1 MVFISTQS
9 EPAKTREDTMKRTA
23 LFFGVG
29 AMFLAAAC
37 TEQAPPPKPERTPA
51 LPAPAGPATDARPAD
66 ARLGM
71 MERYAIWKA
80 KKEADAK
87 LATQLAAEEQA
98 RLLKFDKSKMPKH
111 LALFAFEKKTRKA
124 LDDAAEKLKGKPDAS
139 EQLAKL
145 VASQRKAIEA
155 QAKILRAMDPQG
167 GNSNIATDH
176 DVSLNAL
183 ANDYPE
189 AIAASF
195 QGDAKPL
202 ADVRAE
208 LDKREKKITSWL
220 EEVKSGKK

>member
-1 MVFISTQS
+1 
-9 EPAKTREDTMKRTA
+9 MKRIA
-23 LFFGVG
+23 LFLGTG
-29 AMFLAAAC
+29 AVFLAAAC
-37 TEQAPPPKPERTPA
+37 SEQAPRPKAEPTSAKPA
-51 LPAPAGPATDARPAD
+51 RVADAGPATDARSAD

-71 MERYAIWKA
+71 MARYELWKA

-87 LATQLAAEEQA
+87 LAAQLAAEEQA

-124 LDDAAEKLKGKPDAS
+124 LDDAAEKLKGKPDALD
-139 EQLAKL
+139 QIKKLA
-145 VASQRKAIEA
+145 ASLRKPIEA

-220 EEVKSGKK
+220 AEVKSSKK

>member
-1 MVFISTQS
+1 
-9 EPAKTREDTMKRTA
+9 MKRTTLFLGAGA
-23 LFFGVG
+23 L
-29 AMFLAAAC
+29 FLAAAC
-37 TEQAPPPKPERTPA
+37 TEQTPPRKAEPTPAPAKPA
-51 LPAPAGPATDARPAD
+51 LPARAADAGPVTDARPAD
-66 ARLGM
+66 AHLGM
-71 MERYAIWKA
+71 MARYELWKA

-87 LATQLAAEEQA
+87 LAAELAAEEQA
-98 RLLKFDKSKMPKH
+98 RLLKFDKSKLPKH

-124 LDDAAEKLKGKPDAS
+124 LDDAAEKLKGKPDARD
-139 EQLAKL
+139 QLAKL

-176 DVSLNAL
+176 DVSLNSL

-202 ADVRAE
+202 AAARAE

-220 EEVKSGKK
+220 AEVKSGKK

>member
-1 MVFISTQS
+1 
-9 EPAKTREDTMKRTA
+9 MKRTTLFLGAGA
-23 LFFGVG
+23 L
-29 AMFLAAAC
+29 FLAAAC
-37 TEQAPPPKPERTPA
+37 TEQTPTRKAEPTPAPAKPA
-51 LPAPAGPATDARPAD
+51 LPARAADAGPVTDARPAD
-66 ARLGM
+66 AHLGM
-71 MERYAIWKA
+71 MARYELWKA

-87 LATQLAAEEQA
+87 LAAELAAEEQA
-98 RLLKFDKSKMPKH
+98 RLLKFDRSKLPKH

-124 LDDAAEKLKGKPDAS
+124 LDDAAEKLQGKPDARD
-139 EQLAKL
+139 QLAKL

-176 DVSLNAL
+176 DVSLNSL

-202 ADVRAE
+202 AAARAE

-220 EEVKSGKK
+220 AEVKSGKK

>member
-220 EEVKSGKK
+220 EEVKSSKK